1 MLLRKWEATDLEKI
15 FARWICLFNIAVFLI
30 LWYKVDVINN
40 SRVLPILS
48 LIECTFYMPS
58 LLPLLFMSLFT
69 AIILIILL

>member
-15 FARWICLFNIAVFLI
+15 FVRWICLFNIAVFLI